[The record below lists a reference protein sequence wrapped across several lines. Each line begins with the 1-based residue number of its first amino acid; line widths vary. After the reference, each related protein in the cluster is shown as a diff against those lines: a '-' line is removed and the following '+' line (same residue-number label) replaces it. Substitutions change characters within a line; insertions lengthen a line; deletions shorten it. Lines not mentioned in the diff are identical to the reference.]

1 MKIFVISRGV
11 PSQDDP
17 QWGSFEWDQVQAL
30 RQQGHDVCVLSVE
43 SRKKTIFRGLKFE
56 TRVVDGINHY
66 NIVCGPIG
74 VLKYVND
81 SIYIAVLAFFF
92 RKLYQRVVRRKGK
105 PDVIY
110 AHYSHII
117 AMVAKAAKNIGVPI
131 VGMEHWSELGK
142 PSIQP
147 SILKRS
153 RFAYRRISQ
162 LLVVSSA
169 LQQNIRKQIGTDSVV
184 IPNIVGK
191 EFWYNKI
198 HKDTNCI
205 EFISTGNLL
214 PIKCMDLIINAFAS
228 IKTQIH
234 DWHLTI
240 VGEGPEHKR
249 LQELINSF
257 RLSDNIRLVGRKT
270 RQEIVE
276 LLNLSDVYI
285 LASSSETFGV
295 AAAEAIACGVPVI
308 STDCGGPNDFIS
320 ESNGIFVPVNNREK
334 LSEAILYM
342 FQKHTTYHKKTISE
356 EFWSKYS
363 REKIAAQ
370 LTNIFEEVIK
380 LNKL

>member
-1 MKIFVISRGV
+1 MKILVISRGV

-30 RQQGHDVCVLSVE
+30 RQQGHNVCVLSVE

-56 TRVVDGINHY
+56 ERVIEGVNHY

-92 RKLYQRVVRRKGK
+92 SKLYQRVVRREGK

-142 PSIQP
+142 PAIQP

-169 LQQNIRKQIGTDSVV
+169 LQQNIKRHIGVDSVV

-191 EFWYNKI
+191 EFIYNSIK
-198 HKDTNCI
+198 KDNSCVD
-205 EFISTGNLL
+205 FISVGSLF
-214 PIKCMDLIINAFAS
+214 PIKCMDLIIQSFS
-228 IKTQIH
+228 KIKEQIH

-240 VGEGPEHKR
+240 VGAGPEYSK
-249 LQELINSF
+249 LQNLIVKSG
-257 RLSDNIRLVGRKT
+257 LSEKIQLVGRKT
-270 RQEIVE
+270 REEIVK
-276 LLNLSDVYI
+276 LFNSSDVYI
-285 LASSSETFGV
+285 LSSSSETFGV
-295 AAAEAIACGVPVI
+295 AAAEAIACGLPII
-308 STDCGGPNDFIS
+308 STDCGGPSDFVNDNNGVLIS
-320 ESNGIFVPVNNREK
+320 INDVEALRNAIVYMIENHNRYDCETIAEECHARF
-334 LSEAILYM
+334 SQEAIG
-342 FQKHTTYHKKTISE
+342 K
-356 EFWSKYS
+356 
-363 REKIAAQ
+363 Q
-370 LTNIFEEVIK
+370 LTDIFKIVINR
-380 LNKL
+380 NK